1 MKQFIILS
9 LCALF
14 AFNAAFAQSQPIF
27 PRSQAEDTK
36 GYMSEAYWKIWN
48 AEEQA
53 RIDADIEK
61 YRKADGELVL
71 ENLGRN
77 KSVKIEQISHEFVF
91 GAHIFNFNQLKLLAY
106 IIAKIFF

>member
-61 YRKADGELVL
+61 YRKADGELAMASCTS
-71 ENLGRN
+71 GHRRFTACA
-77 KSVKIEQISHEFVF
+77 IMWEQVC
-91 GAHIFNFNQLKLLAY
+91 Q
-106 IIAKIFF
+106 